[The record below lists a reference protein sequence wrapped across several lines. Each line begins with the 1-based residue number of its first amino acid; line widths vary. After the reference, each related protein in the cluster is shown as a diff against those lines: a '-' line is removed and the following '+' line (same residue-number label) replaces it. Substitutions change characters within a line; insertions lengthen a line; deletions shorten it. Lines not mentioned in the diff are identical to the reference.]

1 MSTRPCNAFLGTVN
15 HRFFHR
21 ERSRESDLCRRI
33 PFCFFRSG
41 ASYKASGAISTP
53 FGQASVPASMK
64 NFLNIFGFFNGSN
77 TGPLNHWD
85 TSMCFSVPS
94 LNRAETMNP

>member
-1 MSTRPCNAFLGTVN
+1 
-15 HRFFHR
+15 
-21 ERSRESDLCRRI
+21 
-33 PFCFFRSG
+33 
-41 ASYKASGAISTP
+41 
-53 FGQASVPASMK
+53 MK